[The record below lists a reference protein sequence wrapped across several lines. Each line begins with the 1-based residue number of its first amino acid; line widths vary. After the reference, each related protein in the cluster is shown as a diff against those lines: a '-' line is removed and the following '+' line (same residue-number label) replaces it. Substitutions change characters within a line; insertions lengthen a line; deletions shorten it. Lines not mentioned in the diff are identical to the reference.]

1 MPRKKITE
9 SEGMEQA
16 TGIEQSGLTGENVDA
31 TAIPDETTSQDGF
44 PAGAPAEGAADA
56 TPEKTPP
63 PSALE
68 TEVVS
73 ALYDLVLACA

>member
-31 TAIPDETTSQDGF
+31 TAIPDETTSQDLSLIHISE
-44 PAGAPAEGAADA
+44 PTRRP
-56 TPEKTPP
+56 
-63 PSALE
+63 
-68 TEVVS
+68 
-73 ALYDLVLACA
+73 